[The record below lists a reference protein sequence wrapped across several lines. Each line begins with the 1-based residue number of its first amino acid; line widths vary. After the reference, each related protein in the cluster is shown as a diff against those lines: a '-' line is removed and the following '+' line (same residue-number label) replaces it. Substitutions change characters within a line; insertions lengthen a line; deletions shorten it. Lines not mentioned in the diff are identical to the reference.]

1 MTRSCKDV
9 LKHLRDISENTSA
22 ALLYVYGETR
32 ICSYIGTEKKYYDYS
47 RYDGEF
53 DAIIAELIKG
63 GYLELLNDHYSIA
76 LTYKGLHPYK
86 IAWEDLKS
94 FLVRSIAV
102 PIVVSAITTVIT
114 FYITAALS
122 Q

>member
-9 LKHLRDISENTSA
+9 LNHLRDISENTST
-22 ALLYVYGETR
+22 ALSYVYGETC
-32 ICSYIGTEKKYYDYS
+32 ICSYVEAEKKYYDYS

-53 DAIIAELIKG
+53 DEIIAELIKD
-63 GYLELLNDHYSIA
+63 GYLELLSDHYSIA

>member
-9 LKHLRDISENTSA
+9 LKHLRDISENKST
-22 ALLYVYGETR
+22 ALSYVYGETR

-47 RYDGEF
+47 MYDGEF
-53 DAIIAELIKG
+53 DTIIAELIKN
-63 GYLELLNDHYSIA
+63 GYLKHLSDSSSIA

-122 Q
+122 R

>member
-9 LKHLRDISENTSA
+9 LNHLRDNSENTST
-22 ALLYVYGETR
+22 ALSYVYGETR
-32 ICSYIGTEKKYYDYS
+32 ICSYVDTEKKYYDYS

-53 DAIIAELIKG
+53 DAIIAELIKC
-63 GYLELLNDHYSIA
+63 GYLERLNDHSSIA

-86 IAWEDLKS
+86 IVWEDLKP
-94 FLVRSIAV
+94 FLICSIAI

-122 Q
+122 R

>member
-9 LKHLRDISENTSA
+9 LNHLRDISENTST
-22 ALLYVYGETR
+22 ALSYVYGETC
-32 ICSYIGTEKKYYDYS
+32 ICSYVGAEKKYYDYS

-63 GYLELLNDHYSIA
+63 GYLERLSDHSSIE

-86 IAWEDLKS
+86 IAWEDLKF

-122 Q
+122 R